1 MELLKH
7 PQRCV
12 KIILE
17 KKAVFKIKKKTDI
30 FLILLNIL
38 SLLYYSSQL
47 LIFTDE
53 FAINNIGFFNHAVAG
68 LCEIIGIIF
77 FSLAI
82 GLIIVLIRGFSN
94 QLPLFSTIFLID
106 TIISLN
112 FWRYV
117 ITDSPG
123 ETSID
128 IITINAY
135 LFSLMGLSML
145 MLLIRL
151 KNKI

>member
-1 MELLKH
+1 M
-7 PQRCV
+7 
-12 KIILE
+12 
-17 KKAVFKIKKKTDI
+17 FKIKKKLDVFLI
-30 FLILLNIL
+30 FLNIF
-38 SLLYYSSQL
+38 SLFYYSSQL

-68 LCEIIGIIF
+68 LSEIIGIIF
-77 FSLAI
+77 FCLAI
-82 GLIIVLIRGFSN
+82 GLIIVFLRGPDN
-94 QLPLFSTIFLID
+94 QLSLFSTIFLID

-135 LFSLMGLSML
+135 LFSVMSLSML
-145 MLLIRL
+145 ILLIRL
-151 KNKI
+151 KNKL